1 MDLICTDADGKSAA
15 PGRRIFCSATHLPHA
30 PQLRSAECSSGACPD
45 PPWLLLSIP
54 SAAQILLHNASNYSK
69 GILSEILDFVM
80 GQGLIPADGEVWKV
94 RRRCVLG
101 WACQGCWRGAPAT
114 HLHVAPFAGE
124 RWQAVQAGGAVCG
137 LGVDAQHAW

>member
-15 PGRRIFCSATHLPHA
+15 PWRRIFCSATHSPHA

-101 WACQGCWRGAPAT
+101 WACQA
-114 HLHVAPFAGE
+114 
-124 RWQAVQAGGAVCG
+124 AGGARRPHTCTLHLSRASDGRQCRRVEPCAG
-137 LGVDAQHAW
+137 